1 MEEKKKTNSRKV
13 KITVI
18 AICAVL
24 LLVMG
29 ATYAWLR
36 LTLNGSKVNVLRAGG
51 LELALNETSEGITLE
66 DVVPVTDAKGLQGK
80 EYTFTLENRGSDSSY
95 TIYLD
100 DVLDIDQNGEN
111 DFEESERMKD
121 SDIKYS
127 LIKNGTTTTKVLTET
142 GTNPNRVLDSGI
154 IKKGTTNTYSLR
166 LWIKEEAENSSIM
179 NKIFAAKLRVEAEQ
193 AGEVVLNKNIIAVY
207 DYEQNTDSTTFCVTG
222 EESTCQE
229 ISTKNYEPGTII
241 KYKVNDST
249 TKYFHVLHDDGQSL
263 TIIDRESTYPR
274 TDWYRNDSGNSDNTQ
289 GPLVAL
295 SSLENVTSTW
305 TNVNDQTYTMGTTVF
320 KDNAFTGCE
329 ENGCTSNTY
338 TLEARTAKARM
349 ITMQEAIALGCT
361 ASSQSCPVFLYNYS
375 YNCTNYGG
383 TVNDTSK
390 IGADYNYGS
399 FTMNAKSDSNSS
411 AWYISNSGKLSY
423 TSTYT
428 YNYNNIGYDLRAVVV
443 INK

>member
-1 MEEKKKTNSRKV
+1 MVEEKKTNSRKV

-166 LWIKEEAENSSIM
+166 LWIKEEAENDSIM
-179 NKIFAAKLRVEAEQ
+179 NKIFAAKLRIEAEQ
-193 AGEVVLNKNIIAVY
+193 ASEETNNIKVAYTYNSSSCI
-207 DYEQNTDSTTFCVTG
+207 TG
-222 EESTCQE
+222 EEETCVE
-229 ISTKNYEPGTII
+229 TSCYENSSVGSCPAGTII
-241 KYKVNDST
+241 KYAVNDT
-249 TKYFHVLHDDGQSL
+249 EEKYFHVLHDDGDTMTLQQRENTVYNTAWYSSSDDNSKGPL
-263 TIIDRESTYPR
+263 TILP
-274 TDWYRNDSGNSDNTQ
+274 
-289 GPLVAL
+289 V
-295 SSLENVTSTW
+295 LENATSGW
-305 TNVNDQTYTMGTTVF
+305 TNVNNQTYTMGTTNF
-320 KDNAFTGCE
+320 NNTNAYTGCD
-329 ENGCTSNTY
+329 NNLNCTTNTY
-338 TLEARTAKARM
+338 TLGQRTGKARM
-349 ITMQEAIALGCT
+349 ITMQEATAVGCT
-361 ASSQSCPVFLYNYS
+361 TSNLSCPNFMNNYLLDS
-375 YNCTNYGG
+375 TSNGG
-383 TVNDTSK
+383 TVNDTHTEN
-390 IGADYNYGS
+390 GA
-399 FTMNAKSDSNSS
+399 
-411 AWYISNSGKLSY
+411 
-423 TSTYT
+423 T
-428 YNYNNIGYDLRAVVV
+428 YNGGYWTMSASSSDADHAWTVYYLGYVGRSSTSDTRTGARAVVV
-443 INK
+443 VNK

>member
-1 MEEKKKTNSRKV
+1 MEEEKKTNSRKV
-13 KITVI
+13 KITLI

-51 LELALNETSEGITLE
+51 LELTLDETSEGITLE

-127 LIKNGTTTTKVLTET
+127 LIKNGTTTTQVLTET

-166 LWIKEEAENSSIM
+166 LWIKEEAENDSII

-193 AGEVVLNKNIIAVY
+193 KPETNNIKVAYTYNPTSCI
-207 DYEQNTDSTTFCVTG
+207 TG
-222 EESTCQE
+222 EESTCVQT
-229 ISTKNYEPGTII
+229 SCYESKTSGSCPAGTII
-241 KYKVNDST
+241 KYAVNDST
-249 TKYFHVLHDDGQSL
+249 TKYFHVLHDDGETMTLQQRENTVYNTAWYADSNDSTKGPL
-263 TIIDRESTYPR
+263 TILPVLESAT
-274 TDWYRNDSGNSDNTQ
+274 SG
-289 GPLVAL
+289 
-295 SSLENVTSTW
+295 W
-305 TNVNDQTYTMGTTVF
+305 TNVNDQTYTMGTTTF
-320 KDNAFTGCE
+320 KTNAYT
-329 ENGCTSNTY
+329 GCTSSGCTTNTY
-338 TLEARTAKARM
+338 TLDERTGKARM
-349 ITMQEAIALGCT
+349 ITMQEALALGCT
-361 ASSQSCPVFLYNYS
+361 TSSKSCPNFMNNYLYNS
-375 YNCTNYGG
+375 TSYGG
-383 TVNDTSK
+383 TVNDTHTEN
-390 IGADYNYGS
+390 GAGYNNGYWTMSATSSGTNSAWSVDYNGYVNSNYTTNANYG
-399 FTMNAKSDSNSS
+399 A
-411 AWYISNSGKLSY
+411 
-423 TSTYT
+423 
-428 YNYNNIGYDLRAVVV
+428 RAVVV
-443 INK
+443 VSK

>member
-51 LELALNETSEGITLE
+51 LELTLDETSEGITLE

-80 EYTFTLENRGSDSSY
+80 EYTFTLENKGSDSSY

-111 DFEESERMKD
+111 DFEESERMRD

-166 LWIKEEAENSSIM
+166 LWIKEEAENDSIM

-193 AGEVVLNKNIIAVY
+193 KTEETNNIKVAYTYNPTSCI
-207 DYEQNTDSTTFCVTG
+207 TG
-222 EESTCQE
+222 EESTCVQT
-229 ISTKNYEPGTII
+229 SCYENSASGSCPAGTII
-241 KYKVNDST
+241 KYAVNDSEE
-249 TKYFHVLHDDGQSL
+249 KYFHVLHDDGETMTLQQRENTVYNTAWYSSNADNSKGPT
-263 TIIDRESTYPR
+263 TILPALESATA
-274 TDWYRNDSGNSDNTQ
+274 G
-289 GPLVAL
+289 
-295 SSLENVTSTW
+295 W
-305 TNVNDQTYTMGTTVF
+305 TNVNDQTYTMGTTNF
-320 KDNAFTGCE
+320 NNTNAYTGCTE
-329 ENGCTSNTY
+329 SGCTTNQY
-338 TLEARTAKARM
+338 TLGQRTAKARM
-349 ITMQEAIALGCT
+349 ITMQEALALGCT
-361 ASSQSCPVFLYNYS
+361 TSQQSCPNWMINYLNES
-375 YNCTNYGG
+375 TNYGG
-383 TVNDTSK
+383 TVNDTTGSRNYGYWTMSAASSSSANAWYVRFSGYVGISSTSSTG
-390 IGADYNYGS
+390 IGA
-399 FTMNAKSDSNSS
+399 
-411 AWYISNSGKLSY
+411 
-423 TSTYT
+423 
-428 YNYNNIGYDLRAVVV
+428 RAVVV
-443 INK
+443 VNK

>member
-80 EYTFTLENRGSDSSY
+80 EYTFTLENKGSDSSY

-111 DFEESERMKD
+111 DFEESERMSD

-127 LIKNGTTTTKVLTET
+127 LIKNGKTTTKVLTET

-166 LWIKEEAENSSIM
+166 LWIKEEAENDSIM

-193 AGEVVLNKNIIAVY
+193 KTEETNNIKVAYTYNPTSCI
-207 DYEQNTDSTTFCVTG
+207 TG
-222 EESTCQE
+222 EESTCVQT
-229 ISTKNYEPGTII
+229 SCYESKTSGSCPAGTII
-241 KYKVNDST
+241 KYAVNDST
-249 TKYFHVLHDDGQSL
+249 TKYFHVLHDDGDTMTLQQRENTVYNTAWYSSEDNSKGPL
-263 TIIDRESTYPR
+263 TILPVLESAT
-274 TDWYRNDSGNSDNTQ
+274 SG
-289 GPLVAL
+289 
-295 SSLENVTSTW
+295 W
-305 TNVNDQTYTMGTTVF
+305 TNVNNQTYTMGTTNF
-320 KDNAFTGCE
+320 NNTNAYTGCTE
-329 ENGCTSNTY
+329 SGCTTNKY
-338 TLEARTAKARM
+338 TLGQRTGKARM
-349 ITMQEAIALGCT
+349 ITMQEAAAIGCT
-361 ASSQSCPVFLYNYS
+361 ANRSKSCPNFMNNYLYDS
-375 YNCTNYGG
+375 TSYGG
-383 TVNDTSK
+383 TVNDTHTEN
-390 IGADYNYGS
+390 GADHNYGYW
-399 FTMNAKSDSNSS
+399 TMSAYSSNSS
-411 AWYISNSGKLSY
+411 YAWHVHYSGTVYDHY
-423 TSTYT
+423 TTHLG
-428 YNYNNIGYDLRAVVV
+428 NGARAVVV
-443 INK
+443 VNK

>member
-1 MEEKKKTNSRKV
+1 MEEKKKINSRKV

-51 LELALNETSEGITLE
+51 LELTLDETSEGITLE

-111 DFEESERMKD
+111 DFEESERMSD

-127 LIKNGTTTTKVLTET
+127 LIKNGKTTTKVLTET

-249 TKYFHVLHDDGQSL
+249 TKYFHVLHDDGDTMTLQQRENTVYNTAWYSSLDNSKGPL
-263 TIIDRESTYPR
+263 TILPELESAT
-274 TDWYRNDSGNSDNTQ
+274 SG
-289 GPLVAL
+289 
-295 SSLENVTSTW
+295 W
-305 TNVNDQTYTMGTTVF
+305 TNVNNQTYTMGTTNF
-320 KDNAFTGCE
+320 NNTNSYTGCTKS
-329 ENGCTSNTY
+329 GCTINTY
-338 TLEARTAKARM
+338 TLGQRTAKARM

-361 ASSQSCPVFLYNYS
+361 STNKSCPNFMNNYLYNS
-375 YNCTNYGG
+375 TSYGG
-383 TVNDTSK
+383 TVVDDTTAN
-390 IGADYNYGS
+390 GAS
-399 FTMNAKSDSNSS
+399 H
-411 AWYISNSGKLSY
+411 NSGYWTMSADSSYANYAWDVNYYGGVYSLNTTY
-423 TSTYT
+423 TSF
-428 YNYNNIGYDLRAVVV
+428 GARAVVV
-443 INK
+443 VSK

>member
-1 MEEKKKTNSRKV
+1 MVEEKKTNSRKV

-51 LELALNETSEGITLE
+51 LELTLDETSEGITLE

-127 LIKNGTTTTKVLTET
+127 LIKNGTTTTQVLTAT

-179 NKIFAAKLRVEAEQ
+179 NKIFAAKLRIEAEQ
-193 AGEVVLNKNIIAVY
+193 ASEETNNIKVAY
-207 DYEQNTDSTTFCVTG
+207 TYNSSSCVTG
-222 EESTCQE
+222 EEETCVE
-229 ISTKNYEPGTII
+229 TSCYENSSVGSCPAGTII
-241 KYKVNDST
+241 KYAFLTKSFNSLPFLIKV
-249 TKYFHVLHDDGQSL
+249 L
-263 TIIDRESTYPR
+263 I
-274 TDWYRNDSGNSDNTQ
+274 
-289 GPLVAL
+289 
-295 SSLENVTSTW
+295 
-305 TNVNDQTYTMGTTVF
+305 
-320 KDNAFTGCE
+320 C
-329 ENGCTSNTY
+329 
-338 TLEARTAKARM
+338 
-349 ITMQEAIALGCT
+349 
-361 ASSQSCPVFLYNYS
+361 
-375 YNCTNYGG
+375 
-383 TVNDTSK
+383 
-390 IGADYNYGS
+390 
-399 FTMNAKSDSNSS
+399 
-411 AWYISNSGKLSY
+411 
-423 TSTYT
+423 
-428 YNYNNIGYDLRAVVV
+428 
-443 INK
+443 

>member
-1 MEEKKKTNSRKV
+1 MEEKKKTNSRKA

-51 LELALNETSEGITLE
+51 LELTLDETSEGITLE

-166 LWIKEEAENSSIM
+166 LWIKAEAENSSIM

-193 AGEVVLNKNIIAVY
+193 KPETNNIKVAY
-207 DYEQNTDSTTFCVTG
+207 TYNSTSCVTG
-222 EESTCQE
+222 EESTCVE
-229 ISTKNYEPGTII
+229 TSCYENKTSGSCPAGTII
-241 KYKVNDST
+241 KYAVNDSEE
-249 TKYFHVLHDDGQSL
+249 KYFHVLHDDGETMILQQRENTVYNTKWYSDSEDNSKGPT
-263 TIIDRESTYPR
+263 TILPVLESAT
-274 TDWYRNDSGNSDNTQ
+274 SG
-289 GPLVAL
+289 
-295 SSLENVTSTW
+295 W
-305 TNVNDQTYTMGTTVF
+305 TNVNDQTYTMGTTNF
-320 KDNAFTGCE
+320 NNTNAFTGCDYH
-329 ENGCTSNTY
+329 NLNCTTNTY
-338 TLEARTAKARM
+338 TLGQRTAKARM
-349 ITMQEAIALGCT
+349 ITLQEAYALGCT
-361 ASSQSCPVFLYNYS
+361 ENDSSCPNWMNNYLYDS
-375 YNCTNYGG
+375 TSYGG
-383 TVNDTSK
+383 TVVDDT
-390 IGADYNYGS
+390 ITDGVDH
-399 FTMNAKSDSNSS
+399 
-411 AWYISNSGKLSY
+411 NSGYWTMSAH
-423 TSTYT
+423 STT
-428 YNYNNIGYDLRAVVV
+428 TTDACRVNYRGDVGDSRTNLTRNGARAVVV
-443 INK
+443 VNK

>member
-51 LELALNETSEGITLE
+51 LELTLDETSEGITLE

-111 DFEESERMKD
+111 DFEESERMSD

-166 LWIKEEAENSSIM
+166 LWIKEEAENDSIM
-179 NKIFAAKLRVEAEQ
+179 NKIFAAKLRIEAEQ
-193 AGEVVLNKNIIAVY
+193 KTEVLAFIPTYFEFGTPTTSSVTNYTTLGYNVFSGLSSDGTAGGVCINDNGLFCIKANDYDNSVATLKEHFGESSCTDNGSLFSCTSTLNAFNCYANSSGDVHCG
-207 DYEQNTDSTTFCVTG
+207 DSTA
-222 EESTCQE
+222 
-229 ISTKNYEPGTII
+229 N
-241 KYKVNDST
+241 
-249 TKYFHVLHDDGQSL
+249 
-263 TIIDRESTYPR
+263 
-274 TDWYRNDSGNSDNTQ
+274 
-289 GPLVAL
+289 
-295 SSLENVTSTW
+295 
-305 TNVNDQTYTMGTTVF
+305 
-320 KDNAFTGCE
+320 
-329 ENGCTSNTY
+329 
-338 TLEARTAKARM
+338 
-349 ITMQEAIALGCT
+349 CT
-361 ASSQSCPVFLYNYS
+361 ANADGSYSC
-375 YNCTNYGG
+375 
-383 TVNDTSK
+383 
-390 IGADYNYGS
+390 GA
-399 FTMNAKSDSNSS
+399 
-411 AWYISNSGKLSY
+411 
-423 TSTYT
+423 
-428 YNYNNIGYDLRAVVV
+428 
-443 INK
+443 

>member
-51 LELALNETSEGITLE
+51 LELTLDETSEGITLE

-179 NKIFAAKLRVEAEQ
+179 NKIFAAKLRIEAEQ
-193 AGEVVLNKNIIAVY
+193 KTEETNNIKVAYTYNPTSCI
-207 DYEQNTDSTTFCVTG
+207 TG
-222 EESTCQE
+222 EEETCVQT
-229 ISTKNYEPGTII
+229 SCYENSSVGSCPAGTII
-241 KYKVNDST
+241 KYAVNDT
-249 TKYFHVLHDDGQSL
+249 EEKYFHVLHDDGETMTLQQRENTVYNTAWYSSSDDNSKGPT
-263 TIIDRESTYPR
+263 TILP
-274 TDWYRNDSGNSDNTQ
+274 
-289 GPLVAL
+289 V
-295 SSLENVTSTW
+295 LENATAGW
-305 TNVNDQTYTMGTTVF
+305 TNVNDQTYTMGTTNF
-320 KDNAFTGCE
+320 NNTNAYTGCTE
-329 ENGCTSNTY
+329 SGCTTNTY
-338 TLEARTAKARM
+338 TLGQRTGKARM
-349 ITMQEAIALGCT
+349 ITMQEATAIGCT
-361 ASSQSCPVFLYNYS
+361 KSDKSCPNWMNNYLRES
-375 YNCTNYGG
+375 TGYGG
-383 TVNDTSK
+383 TVNDTTGNQNFGYWTMSAVSSNTSQMWNVDYCGSVDSLEPYPYF
-390 IGADYNYGS
+390 GA
-399 FTMNAKSDSNSS
+399 
-411 AWYISNSGKLSY
+411 
-423 TSTYT
+423 
-428 YNYNNIGYDLRAVVV
+428 RAVVV
-443 INK
+443 VSK

>member
-1 MEEKKKTNSRKV
+1 MEEKKKINSRKV

-51 LELALNETSEGITLE
+51 LELTLDETSEGITLE

-111 DFEESERMKD
+111 DFEESERMSD

-179 NKIFAAKLRVEAEQ
+179 NKIFAAKLRIEAEQ
-193 AGEVVLNKNIIAVY
+193 ASEETNNIKVAYTYNPTSCI
-207 DYEQNTDSTTFCVTG
+207 TG
-222 EESTCQE
+222 EESTCVQT
-229 ISTKNYEPGTII
+229 SCYENKTSGSCPTGTII
-241 KYKVNDST
+241 KYAVNDST
-249 TKYFHVLHDDGQSL
+249 TKYFHVLHDDGDTMTLQQRENTVYNTAWYSSLDNSKGPL
-263 TIIDRESTYPR
+263 TILPELESAT
-274 TDWYRNDSGNSDNTQ
+274 SG
-289 GPLVAL
+289 
-295 SSLENVTSTW
+295 W
-305 TNVNDQTYTMGTTVF
+305 TNVNNQTYTMGTTNF
-320 KDNAFTGCE
+320 NNTNSYTGCTKS
-329 ENGCTSNTY
+329 GCTINTY
-338 TLEARTAKARM
+338 TLGQRTAKARM

-361 ASSQSCPVFLYNYS
+361 STNKSCPNFMNNYLYNS
-375 YNCTNYGG
+375 TSYGG
-383 TVNDTSK
+383 TVVDDTTAN
-390 IGADYNYGS
+390 GAS
-399 FTMNAKSDSNSS
+399 H
-411 AWYISNSGKLSY
+411 NSGYWTMSADSSYANYAWDVNYYGGVYSLNTTY
-423 TSTYT
+423 TSF
-428 YNYNNIGYDLRAVVV
+428 GARAVVV
-443 INK
+443 VSK

>member
-51 LELALNETSEGITLE
+51 LELTLDETSEGITLE

-111 DFEESERMKD
+111 DFEESERMSD

-127 LIKNGTTTTKVLTET
+127 LIKNGKTTTKVLTET

-166 LWIKEEAENSSIM
+166 LWIKEEAENDSII

-193 AGEVVLNKNIIAVY
+193 KPETNNIKVAYTYNPTSCI
-207 DYEQNTDSTTFCVTG
+207 TG
-222 EESTCQE
+222 EESTCVQT
-229 ISTKNYEPGTII
+229 SCYESKTSGSCPAGTII
-241 KYKVNDST
+241 KYAVNDST
-249 TKYFHVLHDDGQSL
+249 TKYFHVLHDDGETMTLQQRENTVYNTAWYSSSYDNSNGPT
-263 TIIDRESTYPR
+263 TILPI
-274 TDWYRNDSGNSDNTQ
+274 
-289 GPLVAL
+289 
-295 SSLENVTSTW
+295 LETETADW
-305 TNVNDQTYTMGTTVF
+305 TNVNDQTYTMGTTTF
-320 KDNAFTGCE
+320 KTNAYTGCISSE
-329 ENGCTSNTY
+329 CTTNQY
-338 TLEARTAKARM
+338 TLGQRTAKARM
-349 ITMQEAIALGCT
+349 ITMQEALALGCT
-361 ASSQSCPVFLYNYS
+361 TSQQSCPNWMINYLNES
-375 YNCTNYGG
+375 TNYGG
-383 TVNDTSK
+383 TVNDTTGSRNYGYWTMSAASSSSANAWYVRFSGYVGISSTSSTG
-390 IGADYNYGS
+390 IGA
-399 FTMNAKSDSNSS
+399 
-411 AWYISNSGKLSY
+411 
-423 TSTYT
+423 
-428 YNYNNIGYDLRAVVV
+428 RAVVV
-443 INK
+443 VNK